1 MGNHLG
7 GAFPGRVYYGIQRQL
22 HHGWRRRLGILM
34 EDCRMKKTL
43 LILAALVGAAFVSCQ
58 KENNLEPSEPEL
70 GGKTYTLT
78 VQAT

>member
-1 MGNHLG
+1 
-7 GAFPGRVYYGIQRQL
+7 
-22 HHGWRRRLGILM
+22 M